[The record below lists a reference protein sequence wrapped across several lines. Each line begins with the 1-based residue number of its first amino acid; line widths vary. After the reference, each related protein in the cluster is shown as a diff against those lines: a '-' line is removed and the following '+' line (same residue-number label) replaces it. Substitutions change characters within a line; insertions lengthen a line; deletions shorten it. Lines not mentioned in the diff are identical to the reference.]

1 MAFRFTL
8 KAVLRV
14 RESLEKAELQ
24 RLQAIASQVAGTRTE
39 IESLDMDMESV
50 RRQACEAV
58 AIGVS
63 GAELRFDALRE
74 TVYQERRVALV
85 KKLEELEQLR
95 RAQQQRY
102 TKARQQREILSNLRQ
117 RQLAAYQLEQL
128 RREQQQADELFL
140 IRRGSATNE

>member
-24 RLQAIASQVAGTRTE
+24 RLQAIASQVAGTRAE
-39 IESLDMDMESV
+39 IESLDAGMETV
-50 RRQACEAV
+50 RRQAREAV
-58 AIGVS
+58 AVGVS
-63 GAELRFDALRE
+63 GAELQFDALRE
-74 TVYQERRVALV
+74 TAYQGRRAALL

-102 TKARQQREILSNLRQ
+102 TQARQQREILSNLRQ
-117 RQLAAYQLEQL
+117 RQLAAYQFEQL